1 MLSEERIKELM
12 EILPADDYSDVYE
25 ELTNKN
31 ESSEWE
37 TKYNEIK
44 KKYEQAFLD
53 RMKPTENTPKVKE
66 EEDFSFSDID
76 LFDGSTE

>member
-1 MLSEERIKELM
+1 MLSEERIKEIM
-12 EILPADDYSDVYE
+12 EILPADEYSDIYE
-25 ELTNKN
+25 ELTNTN

-53 RMKPTENTPKVKE
+53 RMKPKENKPNVKE
-66 EEDFSFSDID
+66 EEDFNFSDID